1 MVVSGNYCSLR
12 HNERERER
20 EDKKELNNKIK
31 QQHDVIVI
39 TIMTS

>member
-12 HNERERER
+12 HNERER